1 MSTFLSVVLLRGRL
15 TRLPYALVAVPMLAI
30 FFCGR
35 DIAYLAP
42 LVMLRLGGHLQDM
55 GLLMPLFMA
64 LNLAILPVF
73 IASFNRLHDLGLT
86 GWLALP
92 VTAPLLFRFYVK
104 WMMSG
109 DGALQTNGLI
119 MMWLYYGAT
128 WLTILIVVV
137 LALVPG
143 RKVPTSVV
151 RA

>member
-1 MSTFLSVVLLRGRL
+1 MLKGRL

-30 FFCGR
+30 FLCGR

-42 LVMLRLGGHLQDM
+42 LVILQLGGHLQDV
-55 GLLMPLFMA
+55 GLLIPLFVA
-64 LNLAILPVF
+64 LNLTILPVF
-73 IASFNRLHDLGLT
+73 IAGFNRLHDLGLT

-92 VTAPLLFRFYVK
+92 VTAPLLIRFCVE

-109 DGALQTNGLI
+109 DDAFQTNGLI

-128 WLTILIVVV
+128 WIAILMVIM

-143 RKVPTSVV
+143 RKAPTIAISGL
-151 RA
+151 